1 MPLTNATPPPMG
13 GAKSPTRSTSTKKLT
28 LTEQRT
34 EAVAGLGQLAQVP
47 LLAMKQYADAGAVG
61 LYWPNVAKEV
71 ATLAD
76 SQPAIANIVDPLMK
90 IGPYTG
96 LVAAILPFLMQIA
109 VNHGRVAPGSMG
121 TVPASTLEAQIKTA
135 MAQAEL
141 EALRTQME
149 AENAAAALRKE
160 MEESRKA
167 LADAMSDHAHET
179 ADVA

>member
-1 MPLTNATPPPMG
+1 MG
-13 GAKSPTRSTSTKKLT
+13 AAKTAAKAPTKKLSIK
-28 LTEQRT
+28 EQRT

-47 LLAMKQYADAGAVG
+47 LLAMKQYADAGAIG
-61 LYWPNVAKEV
+61 LYWPGISKEI
-71 ATLAD
+71 AELAE
-76 SQPAIANIVDPLMK
+76 SQEAIAGVIDPLMK

-96 LVAAILPFLMQIA
+96 LVAAILPFFMQIA

-141 EALRTQME
+141 EALKTQQQ
-149 AENAAAALRKE
+149 AEQAARALRDE

-179 ADVA
+179 ADMAQ